1 MKLENVVVYNLEV
14 VNQLDAQV
22 AASLDVILYI
32 NKPIDFYLD
41 SKAVWG
47 ELSRDLFIDFN
58 KHIMRALH
66 DALLAL
72 FLAYAVSKS

>member
-32 NKPIDFYLD
+32 NKPVDFYLD
-41 SKAVWG
+41 SKAV
-47 ELSRDLFIDFN
+47 
-58 KHIMRALH
+58 
-66 DALLAL
+66 
-72 FLAYAVSKS
+72 